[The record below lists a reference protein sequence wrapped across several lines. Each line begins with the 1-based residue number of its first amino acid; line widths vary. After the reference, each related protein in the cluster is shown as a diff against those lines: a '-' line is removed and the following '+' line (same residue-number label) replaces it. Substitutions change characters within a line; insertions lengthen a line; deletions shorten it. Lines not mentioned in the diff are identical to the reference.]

1 MLSEH
6 GTLAPIGLESGA
18 WEIEDEPTVLLP
30 QFTRFSHNLE
40 FGAMLG
46 RGGTAE
52 VTAARQLALQR
63 EVAVKS
69 LRKDKAS
76 PARARQLIREAR
88 VLGALQHPG
97 VVPVHLIGT
106 DEEGQPMIVMRRVQG
121 TAWLDFV
128 HQGGHLRAPPGEPDP
143 LEWHLRVLMH
153 VCNVAHFAHS
163 KGLIHRDIKLSN
175 VMIGAHGE
183 TYVVDWGM
191 ALAFDPACDIDVPLA
206 RDETEVLGTPGYMA
220 PEMAGIITDQL
231 RPRTD
236 VYLLGG
242 CLHMIL
248 TGRQRHGEGSL
259 LEKLARAWASERWN
273 YSDRV
278 PGELAAI
285 ATRACRRDPYE
296 RYASAE
302 ALRQEIGRFLARRTS
317 RRLALEAALR
327 LRALEELVEGEDV
340 HAADVHE
347 LYAECRFGF
356 REALRD
362 WQDNPEA
369 LEGQAAATRAM
380 ASFELLQGRAD
391 HAGVLLDELEHPP
404 EDLARAVEQRL
415 KTRLRNTRQ
424 VQRIQAR
431 KRSERSGRFERAVML
446 YAAAMLW
453 GVVDVALG
461 ALDRSGRFHP
471 GYGTLTLIS
480 LSHGLT
486 VAATVASRRQE
497 LLSNMANRRFLMV
510 QGLAVLAPLLLWWM
524 ALTVGLPVA
533 VGIALLQLLFAIFA
547 AVAAGARPAMLGP
560 AGLFVIGFVL
570 TTAMPGIA
578 WEILGIFS
586 ALGMGLAGWTWSRQ
600 GKAKKRE

>member
-1 MLSEH
+1 
-6 GTLAPIGLESGA
+6 
-18 WEIEDEPTVLLP
+18 
-30 QFTRFSHNLE
+30 
-40 FGAMLG
+40 MLG

-106 DEEGQPMIVMRRVQG
+106 TEDGQPMIVMRRVQG

-143 LEWHLRVLMH
+143 LEWHLRVLMQ
-153 VCNVAHFAHS
+153 VSSAAHFAHS

-183 TYVVDWGM
+183 VYLVDWGM
-191 ALAFDPACDIDVPLA
+191 ALAFDPVCDIDAPLA

-220 PEMAGIITDQL
+220 PEMAGVVTDQL

-236 VYLLGG
+236 VFLLGG

-248 TGRQRHGEGSL
+248 TGKQRHGDGSL
-259 LEKLARAWASERWN
+259 LEKLARAWASEPFQYN
-273 YSDRV
+273 DRV
-278 PGELAAI
+278 EPDLAMI

-302 ALRQEIGRFLARRTS
+302 SLRQELGRFLSRRTS
-317 RRLALEAALR
+317 RRLGLEARLR
-327 LRALEELVEGEDV
+327 LRALEELVASDDV
-340 HAADVHE
+340 LAPEVHQ

-362 WQDNPEA
+362 WSDNPDA
-369 LEGQAAATRAM
+369 LAGQAAAAQAM
-380 ASFELLQGRAD
+380 AQFELLAGRAD
-391 HAGVLLDELEHPP
+391 HASVLLEELEHPP
-404 EDLARAVEQRL
+404 EALARAVAQKL
-415 KTRLRNTRQ
+415 KTRRRHTEQ
-424 VQRIQAR
+424 FKAIQAR

-453 GVVDVALG
+453 GIVDVALG

-480 LSHGLT
+480 LSHGAT
-486 VAATVASRRQE
+486 IAATVASRRRE

-524 ALTVGLPVA
+524 ALTVELPVF
-533 VGIALLQLLFAIFA
+533 VGIALLQLLFGIFA

-560 AGLFVIGFVL
+560 AGLFWVGFVL
-570 TTAMPGIA
+570 TTLMPTIA

-600 GKAKKRE
+600 GRKKKL

>member
-1 MLSEH
+1 MAEDIEL
-6 GTLAPIGLESGA
+6 G
-18 WEIEDEPTVLLP
+18 IEDEPTVLLP

-40 FGAMLG
+40 FGDLLG

-63 EVAVKS
+63 EVAVKC

-128 HQGGHLRAPPGEPDP
+128 HQGGHLRAPAGEPDP

-163 KGLIHRDIKLSN
+163 KGIIHRDIKLSN

-183 TYVVDWGM
+183 VYVVDWGM
-191 ALAFDPACDIDVPLA
+191 ALAFDPTCDIDVPLA

-220 PEMAGIITDQL
+220 PEMAGVITDHL

-248 TGRQRHGEGSL
+248 TGRQLHGDGSL
-259 LEKLARAWASERWN
+259 LEKLARAWASEPQP
-273 YSDRV
+273 YDDRV
-278 PGELAAI
+278 PEELAAI
-285 ATRACRRDPYE
+285 VHRACRRDPYE
-296 RYASAE
+296 RYPSAE
-302 ALRQEIGRFLARRTS
+302 AFRQELGRFLARRTS
-317 RRLALEAALR
+317 RRLALEARLR
-327 LRALEELVEGEDV
+327 LRALEELVDADDV
-340 HAADVHE
+340 FAPDVHE

-362 WQDNPEA
+362 WPDNPEA
-369 LEGQAAATRAM
+369 LEGQAAAAMAM
-380 ASFELLQGRAD
+380 ASFELLEGRAD
-391 HAGVLLDELEHPP
+391 HAAVLLDELEHPP
-404 EDLARAVEQRL
+404 EDLARAVEERL
-415 KTRLRNTRQ
+415 ATRQ
-424 VQRIQAR
+424 RHSRQAQRMRAR
-431 KRSERSGRFERAVML
+431 QKNERSGRFERAVLL
-446 YAAAMLW
+446 YAAALLW
-453 GVVDVALG
+453 GIVDIALG

-480 LSHGLT
+480 LSHGAT
-486 VAATVASRRQE
+486 IAATVASRRRE
-497 LLSNMANRRFLMV
+497 LLSNPANRRFLMV

-524 ALTVGLPVA
+524 ALRVGLPVH
-533 VGIALLQLLFAIFA
+533 VGIALLQLLFGIFA
-547 AVAAGARPAMLGP
+547 AAASGVRPAMLGP
-560 AGLFVIGFVL
+560 AGLFALGFVL
-570 TTAMPGIA
+570 TTLMPGIA

-586 ALGMGLAGWTWSRQ
+586 ALGMGLAGWTWSQQ
-600 GKAKKRE
+600 GHRRR